1 MPYNRITVVYPYFD
15 RNRTVSTLT
24 LTVYGTVYDGHR
36 PYWTVNCTVVTVY
49 GTVTIPMYS
58 STGVQFNVEV
68 KLNLNGRASYV
79 QDDIYSVCTSSG
91 CIELRRNF
99 IVDMNWHAVKAWEV

>member
-15 RNRTVSTLT
+15 RNRTVSILT

-49 GTVTIPMYS
+49 GTVTIPNRDVDPKFPSPFCYILGQSLFDSCIMPLRIGYGQICKS
-58 STGVQFNVEV
+58 KNPDIWDA
-68 KLNLNGRASYV
+68 NGK
-79 QDDIYSVCTSSG
+79 I
-91 CIELRRNF
+91 
-99 IVDMNWHAVKAWEV
+99 